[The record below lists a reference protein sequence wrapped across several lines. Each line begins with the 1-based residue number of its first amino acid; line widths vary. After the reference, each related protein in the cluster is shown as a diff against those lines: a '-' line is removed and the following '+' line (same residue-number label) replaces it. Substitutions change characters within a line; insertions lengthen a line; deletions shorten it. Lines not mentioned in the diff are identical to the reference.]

1 MKTFGGRPEFARVSR
16 FGLSLRAASLFA
28 LSLLFFAQV
37 CLAQQSPAP
46 RTVDLTAPDGTILKA
61 TFFAAAK
68 PGPGVLLLHQC
79 NRDRRAW
86 DGLAQSLSAAG
97 INVLTFDF
105 RGFGESGGTSWK
117 NLDAAAIDRIQTE
130 KWPGD
135 VDTAFQFLIAQPG
148 VDAARL
154 GAGGASCGVE
164 EAVQLARRHP
174 QVKSL
179 VLLSE
184 IAEPNGRA
192 FLRSNPQMPMF
203 LAVADDDPDR
213 GVAELMEWMFTLSAN
228 PISHIERYPTGKHG
242 VEMFEAHP
250 ELPVKIVEWWSG
262 VLQSRPGATIS
273 IGALTTPQQSRLL
286 DWMDRPGGAE
296 KDAEILEQM
305 QKLDP
310 NAEWLPEGT
319 VNRIGYE
326 HLLAGDAKVAVE
338 IFKLNVLAYP
348 GSANVYDSLGDAYLV
363 AGEKEMALASAKKAL
378 EMLATDTKDSDQVRK
393 GIQQNAEFKVNKL
406 TAPAK

>member
-1 MKTFGGRPEFARVSR
+1 MRTSHGGAKIARQSR
-16 FGLSLRAASLFA
+16 FETSLGAASFLA
-28 LSLLFFAQV
+28 LVLLF
-37 CLAQQSPAP
+37 LAQAGFGQQAAAP
-46 RTVDLTAPDGTILKA
+46 RTVDLTAPDGTVLKA
-61 TFFAAAK
+61 TFYAAAK

-79 NRDRRAW
+79 NRDRSAW
-86 DGLAQSLSAAG
+86 DGLAQSLAAAG
-97 INVLTFDF
+97 INVLTMDF
-105 RGFGESGGTSWK
+105 RGFGESGGTPWK
-117 NLDAAAIDRIQTE
+117 DLNGPAIDKVQTE

-135 VDTAFQFLIAQPG
+135 VDAAFEYLISQPG
-148 VDAARL
+148 VDAARI

-203 LAVADDDPDR
+203 LAAADDDPDR
-213 GVAELMEWMFTLSAN
+213 GVAQLMEWMFTLSAN
-228 PISHIERYPTGKHG
+228 PASHMEHYAEGKHG
-242 VEMFEAHP
+242 VEMFAAHP
-250 ELPVKIVEWWSG
+250 ELPVKIVEWWSA
-262 VLQSRPGATIS
+262 VLRSRPGATIS
-273 IGALTTPQQSRLL
+273 IGALTDAQRSRLL

-296 KDAEILEQM
+296 KDAEILAQM
-305 QKLDP
+305 QELDP
-310 NAEWLPEGT
+310 NAQWLPEGL

-326 HLLAGDAKVAVE
+326 HLFAGDAKVAVE

-348 GSANVYDSLGDAYLV
+348 NSANVYDSLGDAYLV
-363 AGEKEMALASAKKAL
+363 AGDKDLALANAKKAL
-378 EMLATDTKDSDQVRK
+378 TMLASDTKIPDEVRK

-406 TAPAK
+406 TAAAK